1 MIKEITLLTW
11 IFLIQFSTQILW
23 AQDNLDSINLI
34 LMEQNL
40 QIQAQQD
47 SLIHRYCDTSQY
59 FSDPKPASNR
69 AQEKL
74 NDYLAAHP
82 DSSLMLMQ
90 MRIDLAEA
98 ENNWYQLSGEQLNS
112 LQLIASNPL
121 SSEYNKANAVLDLVN
136 HNPLPEFEMPIDYGA
151 ELRLAQQQGYATL
164 PRALMSL
171 SPNPSNGLVYV
182 AYELPREYNS
192 AILVMHNALGQTI
205 AEWDISASP
214 VVYQLNCE
222 GYPSGLYSISLMVD
236 GMKIETQKLSLI
248 TK

>member
-1 MIKEITLLTW
+1 
-11 IFLIQFSTQILW
+11 
-23 AQDNLDSINLI
+23 
-34 LMEQNL
+34 MEQNL